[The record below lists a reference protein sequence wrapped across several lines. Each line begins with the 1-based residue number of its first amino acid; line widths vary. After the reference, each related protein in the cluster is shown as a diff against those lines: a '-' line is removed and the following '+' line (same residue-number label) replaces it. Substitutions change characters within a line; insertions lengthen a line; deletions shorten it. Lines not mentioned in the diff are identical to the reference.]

1 MSWARVSD
9 GVAVAAERAV
19 EGQFLVFWRRSKG

>member
-9 GVAVAAERAV
+9 GVAVAAREPLKV
-19 EGQFLVFWRRSKG
+19 SLVFWRRSKG